1 MSWNS
6 FGLQARPNGKSGNML
21 DQLKETYSGKKVFL
35 TGHTGFKGSWML
47 KTLKLLGA
55 EVKGYALAPQTENDL
70 YHLIDGDQ
78 ICESTIADLRDREVL
93 KKAVLDFQPDY
104 IFHLAAQPLVRL
116 SYDIPSE
123 TFEVNAIG
131 TANLL
136 DAVRLLEKRCSVV
149 LITTDKVYHNN
160 EWDYP
165 YRENDRL
172 GGYDPYSASKACTE
186 LVIDSYKNSFFNKA
200 KIDIHQKGIA
210 IGRAGNVIG
219 GGDWSKDRLIPDI
232 AKALSNNEDIVVRNP
247 KSVRPWQHVLEP
259 VVAYLIL
266 GMNLQI
272 DPVKFGVAYNFG
284 PYATDAL
291 PVTEMLQLAIDCWG
305 AGKFRVEQLDN
316 QPHEAGLLKLDIS
329 KAIADLGWHPKFNAI
344 KAVETTMSW
353 YKSFK
358 TDKGNINAITADQIL
373 QYLNA

>member
-1 MSWNS
+1 
-6 FGLQARPNGKSGNML
+6 ML
-21 DQLKETYSGKKVFL
+21 DQLKQTYSGKKVFL

-70 YHLIDGDQ
+70 YHLIDGDR
-78 ICESTIADLRDREVL
+78 ICESVIADLRDREVL
-93 KKAVLDFQPDY
+93 KKSILDFQPDY

-136 DAVRLLEKRCSVV
+136 DAVRLLEKKCSVV

-200 KIDIHQKGIA
+200 KINEHHKGIA

-232 AKALSNNEDIVVRNP
+232 AKALSNDEEIVVRNP

-259 VVAYLIL
+259 VIAYLIL
-266 GMNLQI
+266 GMNLEA

-291 PVTEMLQLAIDCWG
+291 PVSEMLKLAIDCWG
-305 AGKFRVEQLDN
+305 TGNYKVEQLPN

-329 KAIADLGWHPKFNAI
+329 KAIADLHWQPKLNAA
-344 KAVETTMSW
+344 KAVETTISW
-353 YKSFK
+353 YKSFVA
-358 TDKGNINAITADQIL
+358 DKQNIDAVTAHQIL
-373 QYLNA
+373 AYLNA